1 MAKLPNG
8 QIEGRKAAA
17 ANQMTQQTNK
27 LMMPSQIGAE
37 LGVTDQT
44 VRNWCR
50 KGLVHTRDREGTA
63 WIDLEVARAY
73 KQQYT
78 GHRHGGRRAGA
89 GRGNGQRAKLPNGQI
104 GDAEGGDDDVGVLPL
119 SPEAIEAK
127 RAAEE
132 AARSAGMLSTEAGI
146 AASLAG
152 AMSVE
157 EANRRMQV
165 LKALT
170 LQIELD
176 RQRGELLQRSECEE
190 AWGAVLIALRT
201 KLEALGP
208 RAAPNIAGQLGLS
221 REQQQTLQV
230 MLGDVA
236 RNMLAE
242 LSGDPLEELVRR
254 K

>member
-1 MAKLPNG
+1 MK
-8 QIEGRKAAA
+8 
-17 ANQMTQQTNK
+17 
-27 LMMPSQIGAE
+27 
-37 LGVTDQT
+37 
-44 VRNWCR
+44 
-50 KGLVHTRDREGTA
+50 
-63 WIDLEVARAY
+63 
-73 KQQYT
+73 
-78 GHRHGGRRAGA
+78 
-89 GRGNGQRAKLPNGQI
+89 
-104 GDAEGGDDDVGVLPL
+104 AEGGGGGEVLGILPL
-119 SPEAIEAK
+119 SPEALEAK

-176 RQRGELLQRSECEE
+176 RQRGELLLRTECEE

-208 RAAPNIAGQLGLS
+208 RAAPNIAGRLGLS

-236 RNMLAE
+236 RNMLGE
-242 LSGDPLEELVRR
+242 LSNDPLEELVRR

>member
-1 MAKLPNG
+1 
-8 QIEGRKAAA
+8 
-17 ANQMTQQTNK
+17 MTQPANK
-27 LMMPSQIGAE
+27 LMMPSQIGAA

-63 WIDLEVARAY
+63 WIDLEEAKRY
-73 KQQYT
+73 KAQYT
-78 GHRHGGRRAGA
+78 GHRHGGRREGAGA
-89 GRGNGQRAKLPNGQI
+89 KGQMGKLSNGQMK
-104 GDAEGGDDDVGVLPL
+104 AEGGEGGEVLGILPL
-119 SPEAIEAK
+119 SPEALEAK

-176 RQRGELLQRSECEE
+176 RQRGELLLRTECEE

-208 RAAPNIAGQLGLS
+208 RAAPNIAGRLGLS

-236 RNMLAE
+236 RNMLGE
-242 LSGDPLEELVRR
+242 LSNDPLEELVRR

>member
-1 MAKLPNG
+1 MK
-8 QIEGRKAAA
+8 QDTR
-17 ANQMTQQTNK
+17 K

-89 GRGNGQRAKLPNGQI
+89 GRGGAKGQMAKLLNGQMGE
-104 GDAEGGDDDVGVLPL
+104 AEGADDVGVLPL

-242 LSGDPLEELVRR
+242 LSTDPLDELVKRR
-254 K
+254 G

>member
-1 MAKLPNG
+1 
-8 QIEGRKAAA
+8 
-17 ANQMTQQTNK
+17 MTQQTNK

-89 GRGNGQRAKLPNGQI
+89 GAKGQMAKLPNGQI
-104 GDAEGGDDDVGVLPL
+104 REGGGDDDVGVLPL

-230 MLGDVA
+230 MLGEVA